1 MDRMTERIVTVVTV
15 LAVVGIL
22 AGMAVVAVM
31 SHNGSMDPD
40 AASVTL
46 GFLSMTLTTVVIL
59 FGALA
64 LSTRR
69 SDDIQRYLE
78 EKEKRGKE

>member
-1 MDRMTERIVTVVTV
+1 MDRMTERIVTVITV

-22 AGMAVVAVM
+22 AGMAAVAVM
-31 SHNGSMDPD
+31 SRNGSMGSDT
-40 AASVTL
+40 ASVTL
-46 GFLSMTLTTVVIL
+46 GFLSMTLTTVVVL
-59 FGALA
+59 FRALS

-78 EKEKRGKE
+78 EKEKRERE